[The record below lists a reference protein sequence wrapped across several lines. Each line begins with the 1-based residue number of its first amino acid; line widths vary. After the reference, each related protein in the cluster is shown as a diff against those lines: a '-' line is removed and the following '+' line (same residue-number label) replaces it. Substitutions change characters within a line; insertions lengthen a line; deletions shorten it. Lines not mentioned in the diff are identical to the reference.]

1 MVCRGGILNKPGHG
15 ESGNISA
22 LVSYTKVLTI
32 PASLLEYLILFSN
45 NSGFC
50 KTPIHCGNFSKHY
63 IITLFFRIFY
73 SLNYS
78 NIDKRTT
85 VMAIKV
91 GINGFGRIGR
101 NVFRAIV
108 ERGGIDVLAVNDLTD
123 AKSLGILLKYDTV
136 HGKFAGTIEAREKS
150 LLVNGKE
157 VKLLMEKDP
166 AKLPWK
172 SLGVDI
178 VIESTGIFTSRADCA
193 KHLEGGAKYVV
204 LSAPAKDKIDAT
216 IVIGVNTKELKPEH
230 KIVSN
235 ASCTTN
241 CLAPLAKVLNDNF
254 GIEKGLMTT
263 VHAYTNDQRISD
275 LIHKDLRRARAAA
288 MNIIPTTT
296 GAAKAIG
303 EVIPSLKGKLDG
315 LSLRVP
321 VINGSVTDLVVM
333 LAKDVTVE
341 TVNAAM
347 KKAAN
352 GELKGIL
359 EYCEDPIVS
368 SDIIGNTHS
377 SIFDSALTYV
387 IDKRMVKVVSW
398 YDNEWGFSHRMI
410 DLIELIAK
418 Q

>member
-1 MVCRGGILNKPGHG
+1 
-15 ESGNISA
+15 
-22 LVSYTKVLTI
+22 
-32 PASLLEYLILFSN
+32 
-45 NSGFC
+45 
-50 KTPIHCGNFSKHY
+50 
-63 IITLFFRIFY
+63 
-73 SLNYS
+73 
-78 NIDKRTT
+78 
-85 VMAIKV
+85 MAITV

-108 ERGGIDVLAVNDLTD
+108 QRGGMDVLAVNDLAD
-123 AKSLGILLKYDTV
+123 AKSLAILLKYDSV
-136 HGKFAGTIEAREKS
+136 HGKFDGSIEAKERS

-172 SLGVDI
+172 ALGVDI
-178 VIESTGIFTSRADCA
+178 VIESTGIFTSRAECA
-193 KHLEGGAKYVV
+193 KHLDAGAKKVI
-204 LSAPAKDKIDAT
+204 LSAPSKDKIDAT
-216 IVIGVNTKELKPEH
+216 IVVGVNNYDLKPEH

-241 CLAPLAKVLNDNF
+241 CLAPLAKVVNDNF

-263 VHAYTNDQRISD
+263 IHAYTNDQRISD

-288 MNIIPTTT
+288 VNIIPTTT

-315 LSLRVP
+315 LAMRVP
-321 VINGSVTDLVVM
+321 VANGSVTDLVALVS
-333 LAKDVTVE
+333 KDVTVE
-341 TVNAAM
+341 DINAAM
-347 KKAAN
+347 KKAAE
-352 GELKGIL
+352 GELRGIL
-359 EYCEDPIVS
+359 EYCADPIVS

-377 SIFDSALTYV
+377 SIFDSGLTYV

-398 YDNEWGFSHRMI
+398 YDNEWGFSNRMV
-410 DLIELIAK
+410 DLVELIAR